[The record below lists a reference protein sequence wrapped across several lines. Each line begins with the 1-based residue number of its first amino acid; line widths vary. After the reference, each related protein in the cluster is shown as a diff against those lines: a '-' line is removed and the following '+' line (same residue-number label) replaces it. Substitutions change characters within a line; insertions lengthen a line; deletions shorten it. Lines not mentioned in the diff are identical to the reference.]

1 MYKRNELRAKIQGHL
16 PIHGARLDFM
26 ARFILAVIIV
36 RGVTLSTV
44 ASALNPL
51 VLVESNE
58 KRIERFFREVSVEGE
73 AFAKLMLA
81 LLPVKTGLVITLDR
95 TTWLLGYCSVN
106 ILMLGVAYKGLAL
119 QVLSSQNQKAR
130 LPTQKLL
137 QARTRGLAFSHPSR
151 SYAR

>member
-1 MYKRNELRAKIQGHL
+1 MYKRNGLRAKIQGHL

-58 KRIERFFREVSVEGE
+58 KRIERFFRESG
-73 AFAKLMLA
+73 K
-81 LLPVKTGLVITLDR
+81 R
-95 TTWLLGYCSVN
+95 
-106 ILMLGVAYKGLAL
+106 
-119 QVLSSQNQKAR
+119 
-130 LPTQKLL
+130 
-137 QARTRGLAFSHPSR
+137 
-151 SYAR
+151 